1 MNAMSEAS
9 PAETADLAASGQ
21 RPADAQDGASAQHQD
36 QDQHRHQRRL
46 VLASTSPF
54 RRELL
59 ARLGLAF
66 ATAAP
71 ECDETRLGDEPAQ
84 ALVQRLAEAKA
95 RAVAA
100 QYADQFPDALI
111 IGSDQVACL
120 DDQVL
125 GKPGTR
131 ARALEQLRAAS
142 GRKVA
147 FQTGLCLYDARND
160 RAEVCCE
167 TYRVWFRTLSEAEIA
182 NYVDREQPFGCAGS
196 FKSEGLGIALFE
208 RLEGDD
214 PTSLIGLPLIRL
226 AALLRSVGVDP
237 LRA

>member
-1 MNAMSEAS
+1 MSSMRPSSEGANQEAV
-9 PAETADLAASGQ
+9 PRAGQ
-21 RPADAQDGASAQHQD
+21 GPRGAGTPKT
-36 QDQHRHQRRL
+36 L

-66 ATAAP
+66 ETASP
-71 ECDETRLGDEPAQ
+71 EIDETREPDEPPQ
-84 ALVQRLAEAKA
+84 ALVRRLAEQKA

-100 QYADQFPDALI
+100 DFPDALI

-120 DDQVL
+120 GGQVL

-131 ARALEQLRAAS
+131 ERALEQLRQAS
-142 GRKVA
+142 GREVI
-147 FQTGLCLYDARND
+147 FETGLCLYDAGRD

-167 TYRVWFRTLSEAEIA
+167 SYRVLFRQLSEAEIA
-182 NYVDREQPFGCAGS
+182 GYVDREQPFGCAGS
-196 FKSEGLGIALFE
+196 FKSEGLGITLFE
-208 RLEGDD
+208 RLEGPD

-226 AALLRSVGVDP
+226 TALLRAAGIDP
-237 LRA
+237 LTQ

>member
-1 MNAMSEAS
+1 MTDS
-9 PAETADLAASGQ
+9 
-21 RPADAQDGASAQHQD
+21 RPK
-36 QDQHRHQRRL
+36 L

-59 ARLGLAF
+59 ARLGLPF
-66 ATAAP
+66 ETAAP
-71 ECDETRLGDEPAQ
+71 DVDEQRQDQEPPR

-95 RAVAA
+95 RAVAER
-100 QYADQFPDALI
+100 FPTALI

-120 DDQVL
+120 DGQVL

-131 ARALEQLRAAS
+131 ERAIEQLQAAS
-142 GRKVA
+142 GREVV
-147 FQTGLCLYDARND
+147 FETGLCLYDAARD
-160 RAEVCCE
+160 QAQVCCE
-167 TYRVWFRTLSEAEIA
+167 TYRVRFRELSDAEIA
-182 NYVDREQPFGCAGS
+182 GYLEHEQPFGCAGS

-208 RLEGDD
+208 EMEGAD

-226 AALLRSVGVDP
+226 TALLRGAGLDP